1 MSLLDALLGRPL
13 ANSEE
18 EQEKIGVLSGVP
30 ILGLDGLSSA
40 AYGPEAALT
49 ILLPLGA
56 LGLNYIGPI
65 TLVILILLGILYFSY
80 RQTIAAYPTGGGSY
94 TVARENLGERAGLL
108 AAAALM
114 LDYILNVAVGISAG
128 VGALVSA
135 VPSLHSHILELC
147 LVTLVLIT
155 IVNLRGLR
163 ESGLAFGLPT
173 YLFVGTLLGVVATGL
188 VKTITSGGHPAPVA
202 DLPSLPAATEAVSF
216 WILMR
221 AFASGCTAMTGVE
234 AVSNGVTAFA
244 KPAIRNARLTLTTIV
259 IILAT
264 LLAGVA
270 YTSRAYGIGAMEQ
283 EQSGYQ
289 SIISQ
294 LAGAVFGR
302 GVLYYITLGSV
313 LTVLALSANTSFA
326 GFPRLCQL
334 IAQDDYL
341 PRAFTTKGRRLV
353 YSVGIVILASLSG
366 LLLILF
372 GGITDRL
379 IPLFAVGAFGAFTLS
394 QAGMVLHWKRI
405 GGRRSHVGL
414 AINGIGA
421 VATCLAL
428 VVIMVAKFSEGAWI
442 TVVLVPTML
451 LLFVGVRRHYRS
463 VSEQIRCVDP
473 LDLSHREQPIVVVPI
488 AGWTM
493 LAQRAIQFGFV
504 LSSDLRAVHITHD
517 EQGNE
522 GLRRQW
528 TEKVEVPSRAA
539 GLPPPQLDIIY
550 SPYRLLTEPLLE
562 YVDRLKEENPSR
574 LVAVI
579 IPELV
584 EARWYQY
591 LMHNQRATWLKTA
604 LLLRG
609 DRRVIIVN
617 VPWYLRRDQP

>member
-1 MSLLDALLGRPL
+1 MDAILGRPL
-13 ANSEE
+13 ASSEE
-18 EQEKIGVLSGVP
+18 EEEKIGVLAGVP
-30 ILGLDGLSSA
+30 VLGLDGLSSA

-65 TLVILILLGILYFSY
+65 TLVILVLLGIIYLSY

-94 TVARENLGERAGLL
+94 AVAKENLGERAGLL

-128 VGALVSA
+128 IGALVSA

-147 LVTLVLIT
+147 LATLALIT
-155 IVNLRGLR
+155 IVNLRGVR
-163 ESGLAFGLPT
+163 ESGFAFGVPT
-173 YLFVGTLLGVVATGL
+173 YFFVGTLFAVLATGL
-188 VKTITSGGHPAPVA
+188 VKTIASGGHPIPVA
-202 DLPSLPAATEAVSF
+202 DVPILRGGTESASL

-244 KPAIRNARLTLTTIV
+244 KPAIRNARLTLTMIV
-259 IILAT
+259 VILAV
-264 LLAGVA
+264 LLAGIA
-270 YTSRAYGIGAMEQ
+270 YTSHAYGIGAMEQ

-289 SIISQ
+289 STISQ
-294 LAGAVFGR
+294 LVGAVFGR
-302 GVLYYITLGSV
+302 GVLYYVTLVSV

-334 IAQDDYL
+334 IAHDDYL

-405 GGRRSHVGL
+405 GGRKSQVGL
-414 AINGIGA
+414 LINCIGA
-421 VATCLAL
+421 AATGLAL
-428 VVIMVAKFSEGAWI
+428 FIILVAKFAEGAWI
-442 TVVLVPTML
+442 TVVLIPVML
-451 LLFVGVRRHYRS
+451 LLFARVRRHYRS
-463 VSEQIRCVDP
+463 VGEQIRCVEP
-473 LDLSHREQPIVVVPI
+473 LDLIHREQLIVVVPI

-493 LAQRAIQFGFV
+493 LAQKAIQFGFV
-504 LSSDLRAVHITHD
+504 LSTDLRAVHITHD
-517 EQGNE
+517 EQGDDS
-522 GLRRQW
+522 LRQQW
-528 TEKVEVPSRAA
+528 TEKVELPSRAA
-539 GLPPPQLDIIY
+539 GLPAPRLDIIY
-550 SPYRLLTEPLLE
+550 SPYRRLTEPLLN
-562 YVDRLKEENPSR
+562 YVDRLKKEYPAR

-584 EARWYQY
+584 EARWHQY
-591 LMHNQRATWLKTA
+591 LLHNQRATWLKTA

-609 DRRVIIVN
+609 DRRVAIVN
-617 VPWYLRRDQP
+617 IPWYLRRDRP